1 MFRVGA
7 RDRRVRG
14 PMCYRE
20 RTEASGER
28 ALASPLATPL
38 AIGGGALVLRALT
51 KHYPGMAAVDAID
64 LEVAAGEFLTLLG
77 PSGSGKTTTL
87 MMIAGFTP
95 PSSGDVLLD
104 GRSIAGLAPERRN
117 IGVVFQNY
125 ALFPHMSV
133 AENIGFPLKMRNRPK
148 AEIAAKVEAA
158 LALVQLA
165 GLGSRR
171 PRQLSGGQQQR
182 VALARALVFEPG
194 LLLMDEPLGALD
206 KKLRED
212 MQFELKRLHAELGVT
227 VVYVTHD
234 HEEALTLSDRVALMN
249 GGRIA
254 QLGRAEDLYE
264 RPTTRFVAEF
274 IGESNLIEGRAEGG
288 WFHGPD
294 GVRMAIAGA
303 ARGPVLLV
311 LRPEKLELLPAS
323 APEGLADTVRELIYG
338 GDVTRYRVAVGAT
351 VLTAK
356 VANRH
361 AAVRPAI
368 GEPVRVLWH
377 PGDECIIAHDGR

>member
-1 MFRVGA
+1 
-7 RDRRVRG
+7 
-14 PMCYRE
+14 
-20 RTEASGER
+20 
-28 ALASPLATPL
+28 
-38 AIGGGALVLRALT
+38 VLRRLT
-51 KHYPGMAAVDAID
+51 KHYPGMAAVDGLD
-64 LEVAAGEFLTLLG
+64 LEIAAGEFLTLLG

-95 PSSGDVLLD
+95 PSAGDVQLD

-133 AENIGFPLKMRNRPK
+133 AENIGFPLRMRGLKRP
-148 AEIAAKVEAA
+148 EIAAKVAAA
-158 LALVQLA
+158 LELVRLG
-165 GLGSRR
+165 GLGQRR

-182 VALARALVFEPG
+182 VALARAMVFEPG

-212 MQFELKRLHAELGVT
+212 MQFELKRLHGALGVT

-234 HEEALTLSDRVALMN
+234 QEEALTLSDRIALMN

-264 RPTTRFVAEF
+264 RPASRFVAEF
-274 IGESNLIEGRAEGG
+274 IGESNLLDGRVAAG
-288 WFHGPD
+288 WFTTAD
-294 GVRMAIAGA
+294 GIRVKVAAGA
-303 ARGPVLLV
+303 DGAALLV
-311 LRPEKLELLPAS
+311 LRPEKLAVLPADH
-323 APEGLADTVRELIYG
+323 AEGLAGTVRELVYG
-338 GDVTRYRVAVGAT
+338 GDVTRYRIAVGAT

-356 VANRH
+356 VANSRAPFRPPVG
-361 AAVRPAI
+361 AAVRA
-368 GEPVRVLWH
+368 LWH
-377 PGDECIIAHDGR
+377 PGDECIIPG